1 MDAIKGKVNNSN
13 KMKTYAE
20 GNNGYISPFNNG
32 YLGNI
37 KAEVET
43 IDFDTDND
51 IENEKTEEKVTPIKY
66 TKSIWDSRDNLALY
80 LNSNGFNISA
90 KDISN
95 YGSSNVN
102 GKVSGSVTIDGERYI
117 INSNGIAKS
126 FDVKYK
132 YDKEGEYAF
141 NLNDIMYS
149 KDTFATFLISKGIIK
164 DASELSSFCNNGDNT
179 GIFLLKDGRF
189 ASVYSDSIVEGTY
202 NVNDMIIA
210 DNIFYDHKKLAVYLE
225 YLGVIS
231 SEDEIL
237 STSYSNNFKEITL
250 KDGRKY
256 CLTDNG
262 LEKSFNTWFSVDSF
276 NENDENAFKLDDI
289 MYSKETL
296 ATFLI
301 SKGIIQNIDEIA
313 AFNNNGNNNGGF
325 YLENGRYFDIQ
336 SITSFGVVTI
346 TENYNLRNDY
356 ISLMDKSGIYSY
368 NNYPIH
374 KYGGNQGDFAA
385 DNDDD
390 TVYELL
396 QNDYIVSKLK
406 KIYPDA
412 TMEDYE
418 AYLSKINNVGCG
430 YVALANCIF
439 KSFENIP
446 TEFEKRFGYP
456 MYYTDE
462 SGNKIMNYENLIFD
476 YFTYVWADGSGYSID
491 QIVNG
496 PQTSEN
502 VPNYNGRAQ
511 IDEEGAHGTSPNM
524 LKVFSEFMEKN
535 YNLKVDIDYKDGI
548 ANDELVEKVK
558 AIKQK
563 NDMPIIWADG
573 YNLSCLNGNNYL
585 YDGGSH
591 AMCATNVTPDNEIIV
606 STWGDPYIIDVS
618 DVDKNVNEDN
628 YISLLDVNVHMP
640 YIVPK
645 SKEALQKEFITGFE
659 NQLNHRNNIN
669 LGE

>member
-1 MDAIKGKVNNSN
+1 MEAINGKVNNSN

-20 GNNGYISPFNNG
+20 GNNNYISPSSSS

-37 KAEVET
+37 KSEVET
-43 IDFDTDND
+43 IDFD
-51 IENEKTEEKVTPIKY
+51 INEETQNEEVEEKVTPIKY
-66 TKSIWDSRDNLALY
+66 SEHVWDSKENLVLY
-80 LNSNGFNISA
+80 FNSNGFNIEVESIESYSHSV
-90 KDISN
+90 IS
-95 YGSSNVN
+95 GISF
-102 GKVSGSVTIDGERYI
+102 GSVTINGKRYLV
-117 INSNGIAKS
+117 NSNGIEKS
-126 FDVKYK
+126 FDVEYN
-132 YDKEGEYAF
+132 YDNEGEYAF

-149 KDTFATFLISKGIIK
+149 KDTLATFLISKNIIS
-164 DASELSSFCNNGDNT
+164 DVSEISSFYNNGDNT
-179 GIFLLKDGRF
+179 GIFFLKDGHF
-189 ASVYSDSIVEGTY
+189 AEIYSDHITEEEY
-202 NVNDMIIA
+202 NVNDIVVVNDIFFDHGKLIA
-210 DNIFYDHKKLAVYLE
+210 YLQHS
-225 YLGVIS
+225 GVIS

-237 STSYSNNFKEITL
+237 STDYLNNSKEITL
-250 KDGRKY
+250 KDGSMY
-256 CLTDNG
+256 CLTNNG
-262 LEKSFNTWFSVDSF
+262 LEKCFNMWFSVDSF
-276 NENDENAFKLDDI
+276 DESDENAFKLDDI
-289 MYSKETL
+289 MYSKNTL

-301 SKGIIQNIDEIA
+301 GKGIIQNVDEIA

-325 YLENGRYFDIQ
+325 YLKNGRYFDIK
-336 SITSFGVVTI
+336 SIENPDVVTI
-346 TENYNLRNDY
+346 TENLNLRNNY
-356 ISLMDKSGIYSY
+356 ISLMDKNGIYSY

-374 KYGGNQGDFAA
+374 EYGGNQCNLSAI
-385 DNDDD
+385 DDD
-390 TVYELL
+390 NVYKLL

-418 AYLSKINNVGCG
+418 AYLSKISSIGCG
-430 YVALANCIF
+430 YTALANCIF
-439 KSFENIP
+439 KSFENMP
-446 TEFEKRFGYP
+446 AEFEKKFGYP

-511 IDEEGAHGTSPNM
+511 IDAEGAHGTSPDM

-573 YNLSCLNGNNYL
+573 YNLNYLNGNNCL

-591 AMCATNVTPDNEIIV
+591 AMCVTNVTPDNEIIV

-628 YISLLDVNVHMP
+628 YISLLDVDVHMP
-640 YIVPK
+640 YIAPK
-645 SKEALQKEFITGFE
+645 SKEALKQEFITGFE

>member
-1 MDAIKGKVNNSN
+1 MEAINGKVNNSN

-20 GNNGYISPFNNG
+20 GNNNYISPSSSS

-37 KAEVET
+37 KSEVET
-43 IDFDTDND
+43 IDFD
-51 IENEKTEEKVTPIKY
+51 INEETQNEEVEEKVTPIKY
-66 TKSIWDSRDNLALY
+66 SKHIWDSKDNLVLY
-80 LNSNGFNISA
+80 LNSNGFNISRENI
-90 KDISN
+90 DRYLYEVRSGIS
-95 YGSSNVN
+95 YGSVI
-102 GKVSGSVTIDGERYI
+102 IDGERYI
-117 INSNGIAKS
+117 INSSGIKKS
-126 FDVKYK
+126 FDVKYN
-132 YDKEGEYAF
+132 YDNEGENAF

-149 KDTFATFLISKGIIK
+149 KDTLATFLISKGIIK
-164 DASELSSFCNNGDNT
+164 DISELSSFYNNGDNT
-179 GIFLLKDGRF
+179 GIFFLEDGRY
-189 ASVYSDSIVEGTY
+189 AYVYSDSIAEGAY
-202 NVNDMIIA
+202 NVNNIIVA
-210 DNIFYDHKKLAVYLE
+210 DDIFYDHGKLVAYLE
-225 YLGVIS
+225 YLGIIS
-231 SEDEIL
+231 SEEEIL
-237 STSYSNNFKEITL
+237 SAEYLNGARNITLSNN
-250 KDGRKY
+250 RKY
-256 CLTDNG
+256 YLTNDG
-262 LEKSFNTWFSVDSF
+262 LEKNLNTWFEVSSF
-276 NENDENAFKLDDI
+276 EENDENAFKLDDV
-289 MYSKETL
+289 MYSKDTL

-301 SKGIIQNIDEIA
+301 SKGVITNADEVLS
-313 AFNNNGNNNGGF
+313 FNNNGDNNGWF
-325 YLENGRYFDIQ
+325 YLTNGRYFK
-336 SITSFGVVTI
+336 ITSVMGRYNNVLI
-346 TENYNLRNDY
+346 TEYFDLENKY
-356 ISLMDKSGIYSY
+356 ISSMDKNGIYSY

-374 KYGGNQGDFAA
+374 RYGGNQGDLSAI
-385 DNDDD
+385 DDD
-390 TVYELL
+390 DVYKLL

-418 AYLSKINNVGCG
+418 AYLSKISSIGCG
-430 YVALANCIF
+430 YTALANCIF
-439 KSFENIP
+439 KSFENMP

-456 MYYTDE
+456 MYYFDE
-462 SGNKIMNYENLIFD
+462 NGNKVMNYDNMIFD
-476 YFTYVWADGSGYSID
+476 YFTYVWADGSGYSIN

-511 IDEEGAHGTSPNM
+511 IDAEGAHGTSPDM

-573 YNLSCLNGNNYL
+573 YNLNYLNGNNCL

-591 AMCATNVTPDNEIIV
+591 AMCVTNVTPDNEIIV

-628 YISLLDVNVHMP
+628 YISLLDVDVHMP

-645 SKEALQKEFITGFE
+645 SQEALKQEFITGFE